1 MRKKDS
7 LAQIVNGD
15 SLFLEIIELY
25 YNLMYINHWM
35 NEFKS
40 LNKGIKEW
48 LSAQLITMWGT
59 FKKNTN

>member
-7 LAQIVNGD
+7 LAQMVNGD
-15 SLFLEIIELY
+15 SFFLEIIELY

-48 LSAQLITMWGT
+48 LGPINNDVRNFQKEYTI
-59 FKKNTN
+59 